1 MRRRPDEPPPMGF
14 ECPWQQRCPH
24 LDGRSIHYA
33 RLRLDDLPGTVD
45 ELRLDLQE
53 TSKELEEAL
62 RQIQDLRKQVAHYK
76 SQWQALHRK
85 QFKTNLQPSDDSSS
99 EKVASTG
106 SEPIPPKKKK
116 KRGAPRG
123 HPGWHRRKPSTVDQW
138 VEVPAPSQCPDCG
151 CGSLQTVEKC
161 YEHLQEDIVLQ
172 IRPVVTGYRHHQAH
186 CPHCMTTVIQEGA
199 GEMLGSPIGPVTK
212 ATATYLRYALGLPYR
227 KIKSLFETLFGMH
240 FVPATAWGFDQ
251 RASVKAETLYEDLR
265 QKIQASQ
272 VVHADETHWR
282 VDGINHF
289 LWYAG
294 NCDLSFYLID
304 PHRSAAVAK
313 SILGDSFYGTLI
325 SDSYGVYLSLDVQAR
340 QACLAHYLR
349 ESKDLLEKLD
359 VQHQQGLPD
368 DPKSRGWIQKV
379 QNIFKQACVWSHDRR
394 HPAAYRRRW
403 TRRIKKLCRRPLNF
417 PSAETFRKRL
427 IKEKLSWFTFMSSPK
442 IDPTN
447 NHAERALRPSVIFR
461 KICFGN
467 RSLNGAKTFSILTSM
482 LHTALKQS
490 IHPIDFFKTLIISD
504 AAVAQAALYQNSS

>member
-1 MRRRPDEPPPMGF
+1 MRGRPDEPPPMGF

-24 LDGRSIHYA
+24 LDGRSIHDA
-33 RLRLDDLPGTVD
+33 RLRLDNLPRTVD
-45 ELRLDLQE
+45 ELRRDLQE
-53 TSKELEEAL
+53 TNKTLEEAL
-62 RQIQDLRKQVAHYK
+62 RQIQDLRKEVAHYK

-85 QFKTNLQPSDDSSS
+85 QFKTSLPSSGSSS

-106 SEPIPPKKKK
+106 SEPIPLKKK

-123 HPGWHRRKPSTVDQW
+123 HPGWHRCKPSTVDQW

-151 CGSLQTVEKC
+151 CRSLQRVEKC
-161 YEHLQEDIVLQ
+161 CEHLQEDIVLQ

-186 CPHCMTTVIQEGA
+186 CPHCNTDVIQEA
-199 GEMLGSPIGPVTK
+199 EGELFGSPIGPVTK

-227 KIKSLFETLFGMH
+227 KIQSLFETLFGMR

-251 RASVKAETLYEDLR
+251 RASLKAETLYEDLR

-294 NCDLSFYLID
+294 NRDLSFYLID
-304 PHRSAAVAK
+304 PHRSAAVAQ
-313 SILGDSFYGTLI
+313 SILGDRFHGTLI
-325 SDSYGVYLSLDVQAR
+325 SDSYGVYLSLDVRAR

-349 ESKDLLEKLD
+349 DCKDIEEKLE
-359 VQHQQGLPD
+359 VQCQQGLPD
-368 DPKSRGWIQKV
+368 DPKSRNWIRKV
-379 QNIFKQACVWSHDRR
+379 GDIFKQACAWSHDRR
-394 HPAAYRRRW
+394 HPATYRRRW
-403 TRRIKKLCRRPLNF
+403 TRQIQKLCRRPFNF
-417 PSAETFRKRL
+417 QPAETFRKRL
-427 IKEKLSWFTFMSSPK
+427 IKEKNCWLTFMSSPK

-467 RSLNGAKTFSILTSM
+467 RSLNGANTFSILTSI
-482 LHTALKQS
+482 LHTARKQS
-490 IHPIDFFKTLIISD
+490 IHPIDFFQTLILSD
-504 AAVAQAALYQNSS
+504 TPTAQAALYQNSS